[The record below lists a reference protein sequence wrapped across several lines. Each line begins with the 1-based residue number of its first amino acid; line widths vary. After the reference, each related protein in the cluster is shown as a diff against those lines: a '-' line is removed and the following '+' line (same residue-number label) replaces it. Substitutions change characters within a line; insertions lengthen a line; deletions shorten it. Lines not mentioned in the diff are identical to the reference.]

1 MISDNVKNIFSF
13 LEFLNSN
20 VEFFNNCIPLWENVE
35 NLRRDYGSLNP
46 TENYEH
52 KFEREEIEEKGIE
65 AIQNFKIKCKDV
77 VINKINELDIAD
89 LSNPVNNHFK
99 YLGEFSILIHSQNY
113 DKKDVELIKKAKD
126 DYISFFRNL
135 KLNIDAIL
143 PYDLFRDLRD
153 DLLID
158 FKPFLTE
165 EDKLKISKFKS
176 FDEFLE
182 FCKPQLTGFKLNSE
196 IQKSIDNL
204 NSTLYT
210 TNEQNA
216 IDLLI
221 STAEKLK
228 SDRENIIRNYLKEN
242 NVQMFFNNTK
252 KITDRELLN
261 ELSLYFQFSD
271 LLLNARNKL
280 ETIPLLKEIENRRN
294 VKALPIQKDRNKTL
308 LSQTERKYIAKEYAL
323 AYIFDLYAKG
333 EMIPINVID
342 GGYNAKQLKQIGL
355 DRGFSSP
362 DTFYRAVKTV
372 LKFDL
377 NKIKDLQIISKDW
390 LNAVEKLSNNWIETQ
405 QYLKKQNLIE
415 E

>member
-153 DLLID
+153 DLLIN
-158 FKPFLTE
+158 FKPFLTA

-182 FCKPQLTGFKLNSE
+182 FCKTQLTGFKLNSE
-196 IQKSIDNL
+196 IQKSINNL
-204 NSTLYT
+204 NNTLYT
-210 TNEQNA
+210 TNEENA

-221 STAEKLK
+221 SNVEKFK
-228 SDRENIIRNYLKEN
+228 SDNENSIKKHFKDN
-242 NVQMFFNNTK
+242 NIKMFLNNTE
-252 KITDRELLN
+252 KITDSKLLN
-261 ELSLYFQFSD
+261 KLSLFFQFSD
-271 LLLNARNKL
+271 LLLNAKNKL
-280 ETIPLLKEIENRRN
+280 ETIPLLKEIENRSN
-294 VKALPIQKDRNKTL
+294 TQPHHII
-308 LSQTERKYIAKEYAL
+308 ERTFSVLEWATIFYYADETKL
-323 AYIFDLYAKG
+323 TSSG
-333 EMIPINVID
+333 ETKKSRMVD
-342 GGYNAKQLKQIGL
+342 
-355 DRGFSSP
+355 FM
-362 DTFYRAVKTV
+362 
-372 LKFDL
+372 
-377 NKIKDLQIISKDW
+377 
-390 LNAVEKLSNNWIETQ
+390 EKHKIETTIDHFKNNF
-405 QYLKKQNLIE
+405 YDAKKRINDKSDYPIDKLELIIPFLKKNYQLTVTKVKNDITFLKE
-415 E
+415 NESDY